1 MRVPED
7 HVYIDVGTLQSFTKD
22 VFIGLG
28 VPKEDANICSDVLIA
43 SDLRGIESHGVQRLK
58 KYYEWLKT
66 GIQSPVTK
74 IAIVKESPTTARL
87 DAGHGMG
94 HVAAYRAMEL
104 AIKKAKEY
112 GTGAISVGNS
122 THFGIAG
129 YYPLMAVKE
138 EMIGITVTNARPSVA
153 PTFGIEPILGT
164 NPIAIGIPTDEKVP
178 FLIDCATSITARGKI
193 EVYGR
198 TDAPIPEGWVINGKG
213 GYATDSVQILEELNQ
228 GAAAMLPLGGVGEIL
243 GGHKGYGY
251 ATAVEILSA
260 ALWGGPFL
268 KDLIPIKGYNLGHF
282 FLAINV
288 ESFIELATFKKVAG
302 EICRALRNSKKAPGQ
317 ARIYTAGEKEYEMEK
332 VRRKTGIPINRSLQQ
347 ELENMNSELGLNCNF
362 NF

>member
-1 MRVPED
+1 MPKNN
-7 HVYIDVGTLQSFTKD
+7 VYIDVGKLQTFTKA

-28 VPKEDANICSDVLIA
+28 VPEEDATICSDVLIA
-43 SDLRGIESHGVQRLK
+43 ADLRGIESHGVQRLK
-58 KYYEWLKT
+58 KYYEWIKT
-66 GIQSPVTK
+66 GIQSPITK
-74 IAIVKESPTTARL
+74 ITIVKESPTTARL

-129 YYPLMAVKE
+129 YYPLMAINA
-138 EMIGITVTNARPSVA
+138 EMIGMAMTNARPSVA

-164 NPIAIGIPTDEKVP
+164 NPIAIGISTDEKVP

-198 TDAPIPEGWVINGKG
+198 TNAPIPEGWVINGKG
-213 GYATDSVQILEELNQ
+213 DYVTDSVQILEELKQ

-268 KDLIPIKGYNLGHF
+268 KDLLPVKGYKLGHC
-282 FLAINV
+282 FLAINI
-288 ESFIELATFKKVAG
+288 ESFIELTTFKKVAG

-317 ARIYTAGEKEYEMEK
+317 ERIYIAGEKEYEMEIK
-332 VRRKTGIPINRSLQQ
+332 RQKTGIPINKSLQQ
-347 ELENMNSELGLNCNF
+347 ELESINSELGLNYDF